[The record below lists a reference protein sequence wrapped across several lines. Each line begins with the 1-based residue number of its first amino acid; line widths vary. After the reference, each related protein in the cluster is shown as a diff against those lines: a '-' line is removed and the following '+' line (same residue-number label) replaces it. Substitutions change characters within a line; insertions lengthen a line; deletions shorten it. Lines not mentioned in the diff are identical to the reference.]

1 MRPIILNLILKIIKA
16 ISKNMVKVKPNGL
29 AKKIKF
35 VSEASFKKWKSI
47 KVRYNEGNVWSW
59 LMPQPQFTWAHT
71 VWER

>member
-1 MRPIILNLILKIIKA
+1 
-16 ISKNMVKVKPNGL
+16 MVKVKTNGL

-35 VSEASFKKWKSI
+35 VSEASLKKWKSI
-47 KVRYNEGNVWSW
+47 KVRYNEGNVWNW